1 MAEGMDL
8 PEEIAELRRQLEEKS
23 KADETEKS
31 RLRLELEKANAEI
44 KADEVYFDK
53 LGTLNSTAF
62 HVRNKGRKFV
72 RLHHL
77 CLAPPACDYFPQS
90 QIHCMSFCS

>member
-8 PEEIAELRRQLEEKS
+8 PEEIAELRRQLEDKS

-53 LGTLNSTAF
+53 LGTLNTTAF
-62 HVRNKGRKFV
+62 HERNKGQHFV
-72 RLHHL
+72 RLHHRFS
-77 CLAPPACDYFPQS
+77 APPACDHFPQS
-90 QIHCMSFCS
+90 QIHCVSFCS